1 MQDYSLPLAVRCLS
15 GSYFPPFDMVHW
27 LKGTFSCISML
38 LRQPL
43 NIIIL
48 FYLCVKAV
56 GGTWI
61 PAQAQT
67 LLAPSQQT
75 A

>member
-1 MQDYSLPLAVRCLS
+1 
-15 GSYFPPFDMVHW
+15 MVHW
-27 LKGTFSCISML
+27 LKGTFSHISML

-61 PAQAQT
+61 TAQAQT
-67 LLAPSQQT
+67 LLALSQQT

>member
-1 MQDYSLPLAVRCLS
+1 
-15 GSYFPPFDMVHW
+15 MVHW
-27 LKGTFSCISML
+27 LKGTFSRISMQ
-38 LRQPL
+38 LRRTL

-61 PAQAQT
+61 AARAQT
-67 LLAPSQQT
+67 LLARSQQT